1 MKKFIKKSAMALAVT
16 TMLTSVPFHAFAG
29 ETEVANFNK
38 AAEKLPK
45 AETYKV
51 EDYKAKKDILAE
63 TEVAFKALETGDKDS
78 VDKDKLDNFTA
89 LKEKIQAFIA
99 SDEEAAKTL
108 EASIAKAQN
117 KLKEVPKTVTKAN
130 VSRAVEDLKEAKKI
144 IEEEVTLDKADKTLK
159 DSYKDALDRVLNFL
173 KADAQNAIAKFTD
186 EIKFVNGVDKGQ
198 VTLAN
203 STKLDGY
210 RVDVKVTS
218 NNKILFE
225 TKNIEGPLN
234 TKLPFVP
241 NGTYKLEVSHK
252 ANYGLSQLGE
262 AATEPNVVAEK
273 TNTLAAPAI
282 TAPSLRYA
290 YVYDGGLIVNIKAD
304 AGVKNIYWAYSGER
318 YFNQLQSDAG
328 YGKFYRGTNYTNKND
343 FSDYFKKAAVLDKYT
358 RYDKDDYRIN
368 VKIPST
374 VDILVED
381 NMGNKT
387 PIIIKVEKDNVALTK
402 SVPEAVVNALKDVT
416 HFTFKNNDDFK
427 DLLIVEKGT
436 VVDLFETFEKHIVK
450 GLVNFN
456 TRNLEWN
463 SQELSD
469 KIPYTGVYKFDKE
482 GAFNIQVKDTDSGK
496 TVEMTVIVTSGSNNI
511 RSYNVP
517 KKEIEIEKDKFKP
530 LEALSLSLYDKGDAN
545 PISFVAVVNGRYYRL
560 TDEIEFKDKDG
571 KAVDKL
577 AVKIVDL
584 KENKSYDVT
593 FIKKAVVKDF
603 PDIQG
608 HWAEKMIKELSAK
621 GIISGYNDGMFKPNN
636 KITIRETL
644 LILGK
649 YGQRNEKLCGTK
661 VSSFELL
668 SEKDKDG
675 KENWGYKDIK
685 FATERLPKNIFAG
698 KNITTDA
705 ITREEV
711 AYVMKHLYNI
721 SGAYNAKEFKD
732 IHDANYAD
740 EITAL
745 TSEKVIAGYLDNT
758 FRPTLEITRAE
769 LSSLLFNLPTS
780 FK

>member
-1 MKKFIKKSAMALAVT
+1 MKKFIKKSAMALAIT

-29 ETEVANFNK
+29 ETEVANFNS
-38 AAEKLPK
+38 AADKLPK

-51 EDYKAKKDILAE
+51 EDYHAKKDILKE
-63 TEVAFKALETGDKDS
+63 TEDAFKALEAGDENAI
-78 VDKDKLDNFTA
+78 DKAKLDNFTA
-89 LKEKIQAFIA
+89 LKQKIQEFIA
-99 SDEEAAKTL
+99 SDSKEA
-108 EASIAKAQN
+108 EAVTKAQN
-117 KLKEVPKTVTKAN
+117 KLKEIPATITKDN
-130 VSRAVEDLKEAKKI
+130 VAKAIENVKEAKRI
-144 IEEEVTLDKADKTLK
+144 IEEEVTLDKAEKALK
-159 DSYKDALDRVLNFL
+159 DDYANALNRVLGFL
-173 KADAQNAIAKFTD
+173 KTDAQSAVTKFTD
-186 EIKFVNGVDKGQ
+186 EIKFVNGVDKGE

-203 STKLDGY
+203 ATKLDGY

-218 NNKILFE
+218 NNKTLIE
-225 TKNIEGPLN
+225 SKNIEGPLN
-234 TKLPFVP
+234 VKLPFIA

-290 YVYDGGLIVNIKAD
+290 YVYDGGLIINIKAD
-304 AGVKNIYWAYSGER
+304 AGVKNIYWAYAGER

-328 YGKFYRGTNYTNKND
+328 YGKFYRGNTPSNKND
-343 FSDYFKKAAVLDKYT
+343 FSEYFKKAAVLDRYT
-358 RYDKDDYRIN
+358 RYDKDDYRIG

-463 SQELSD
+463 SQDLAD

-482 GAFNIQVKDTDSGK
+482 GSFNIQVKDTESGK
-496 TVEMTVIVTSGSNNI
+496 TVSMTVIVTAGSNNI
-511 RSYNVP
+511 RSYSVT
-517 KKEIEIEKDKFKP
+517 KKEIEVEKDKFKP
-530 LEALSLSLYDKGDAN
+530 IDALNLSLYDKGDAN

-593 FIKKAVVKDF
+593 FVKKAVAKDF
-603 PDIQG
+603 PDIHG

-621 GIISGYNDGMFKPNN
+621 GVISGYNDGQFKPNN

-649 YGQRNEKLCGTK
+649 YGQRNDKLCGTK
-661 VSSFELL
+661 VSDLELL

-685 FATERLPKNIFAG
+685 FVTERLPKNIFAG
-698 KNITTDA
+698 KDITTAA

-711 AYVMKHLYNI
+711 AYVMKYLYNI
-721 SGAYNAKEFKD
+721 SGAYSTKQFTD
-732 IHDANYAD
+732 IHDANYQD
-740 EITAL
+740 EIVAL
-745 TSEKVIAGYLDNT
+745 TSGKVIAGYLDHT

-769 LSSLLFNLPTS
+769 LSSLLFNLPSS

>member
-29 ETEVANFNK
+29 ETEVANFN
-38 AAEKLPK
+38 ASADKLPK

-51 EDYKAKKDILAE
+51 EDYHAKKDVLKE
-63 TEVAFKALETGDKDS
+63 TEDAFKALETGDEEAI
-78 VDKDKLDNFTA
+78 DKEKLDNFTA
-89 LKEKIQAFIA
+89 LKEKIQEFIA
-99 SDEEAAKTL
+99 SDAKEA
-108 EASIAKAQN
+108 EAVTKAQN
-117 KLKEVPKTVTKAN
+117 KLKEIPATINKDNVAKAI
-130 VSRAVEDLKEAKKI
+130 EDVKEAKKI
-144 IEEEVTLDKADKTLK
+144 IEEEVTLDKAEKALK
-159 DSYKDALDRVLNFL
+159 DDYSNALNRVLGFL
-173 KADAQNAIAKFTD
+173 KTDAQSAVSKFTD

-203 STKLDGY
+203 ATKLDGY
-210 RVDVKVTS
+210 KVDFKVTS
-218 NNKILFE
+218 NKKTLIE
-225 TKNIEGPLN
+225 SKNIEGPLN
-234 TKLPFVP
+234 VKLPFIA
-241 NGTYKLEVSHK
+241 NGSYRVEVSHK
-252 ANYGLSQLGE
+252 ANYGLSALGE
-262 AATEPNVVAEK
+262 TSTEPNVVAEK
-273 TNTLAAPAI
+273 VNTLAAPAV

-290 YVYDGGLIVNIKAD
+290 YVYDGGLIINIKAD

-328 YGKFYRGTNYTNKND
+328 YGKYYRGSSYTNKND
-343 FSDYFKKAAVLDKYT
+343 FSEYFKKAAVLDKYT

-402 SVPEAVVNALKDVT
+402 SVPEAIVNALKDVT
-416 HFTFKNNDDFK
+416 HFTFKNNEDFK

-450 GLVNFN
+450 GLVSFN

-463 SQELSD
+463 SQDLAD

-482 GAFNIQVKDTDSGK
+482 GAFNIQVKDIESGK
-496 TVEMTVIVTSGSNNI
+496 TVSMTVIVTAGSNNI
-511 RSYNVP
+511 RSYSVT
-517 KKEIEIEKDKFKP
+517 KKEIEVEKDKFKP
-530 LEALSLSLYDKGDAN
+530 IDALNLSLYDKGDAN

-593 FIKKAVVKDF
+593 FVKKAVAKDF
-603 PDIQG
+603 PDIHG
-608 HWAEKMIKELSAK
+608 HWAENMIKELSAK
-621 GIISGYNDGMFKPNN
+621 GIISGYNDGKFKPNN

-661 VSSFELL
+661 VSNLELL

-698 KNITTDA
+698 KDITTEA

-711 AYVMKHLYNI
+711 AYVMKYLYNI
-721 SGAYNAKEFKD
+721 SGAYSAKQFTD
-732 IHDANYAD
+732 IQDANYAD

-745 TSEKVIAGYLDNT
+745 TSERVIAGYLDNT

-769 LSSLLFNLPTS
+769 LSSLLFNLPSS

>member
-1 MKKFIKKSAMALAVT
+1 MKKFIKKSAMALAIT

-29 ETEVANFNK
+29 EAEVANFNS
-38 AAEKLPK
+38 AADKLPK

-51 EDYKAKKDILAE
+51 EDYHAKKDVLKE
-63 TEVAFKALETGDKDS
+63 TEEAFKALEEGDKEA
-78 VDKDKLDNFTA
+78 VDKAKLDNFTA
-89 LKEKIQAFIA
+89 LRQKIQEFIA
-99 SDEEAAKTL
+99 SDAKNAEQEAQAL
-108 EASIAKAQN
+108 ANAQK
-117 KLKEVPKTVTKAN
+117 KLKEIPKDITKTN
-130 VSRAVEDLKEAKKI
+130 VAKATQDIKEAKRI
-144 IEEEVTLDKADKTLK
+144 IEEELTLEKADKALK
-159 DSYKDALDRVLNFL
+159 NEFSDALNRILGFL
-173 KADAQNAIAKFTD
+173 KADAQNAVAKFTD
-186 EIKFVNGVDKGQ
+186 EIKFVNGVEKRQ

-203 STKLDGY
+203 NTKLDGY

-218 NNKILFE
+218 NNKVLAE
-225 TKNIEGPLN
+225 SKNIEGPLN
-234 TKLPFVP
+234 MKLPFIA
-241 NGTYKLEVSHK
+241 NGSYRIEVSHK
-252 ANYGLSQLGE
+252 ANYGLSALGE
-262 AATEPNVVAEK
+262 KATEPNVVAEK
-273 TNTLAAPAI
+273 VNTLAAPAI

-304 AGVKNIYWAYSGER
+304 AGVKNVYWAYSGER

-328 YGKFYRGTNYTNKND
+328 YGKYYRGSSYTNKND
-343 FSDYFKKAAVLDKYT
+343 FSEYFKKAAVLDKYT

-402 SVPEAVVNALKDVT
+402 SVPEAIVNALKDVT
-416 HFTFKNNDDFK
+416 HFTFKNNDDYK
-427 DLLIVEKGT
+427 DLLVVEKGT
-436 VVDLFETFEKHIVK
+436 IVDLFETFEKHIVK
-450 GLVNFN
+450 GLVSFN

-463 SQELSD
+463 SQDLSD

-482 GAFNIQVKDTDSGK
+482 GAFNIQVKDTESGK
-496 TVEMTVIVTSGSNNI
+496 TVEMTVIVTAGSNNI
-511 RSYNVP
+511 RSYSVT
-517 KKEIEIEKDKFKP
+517 KKEIEVEKDKFKP
-530 LEALSLSLYDKGDAN
+530 IETLNLSLYDKGDPN

-571 KAVDKL
+571 KMVDKL

-593 FIKKAVVKDF
+593 FIKKAVAKDF
-603 PDIQG
+603 PDIHG
-608 HWAEKMIKELSAK
+608 HWAENMIKELSVK
-621 GIISGYNDGMFKPNN
+621 GIISGYNDGKFKPNN

-649 YGQRNEKLCGTK
+649 YGQRNDKLCGTK
-661 VSSFELL
+661 VSNFELL

-698 KNITTDA
+698 KDITTAA

-711 AYVMKHLYNI
+711 AYVMKYLYNI
-721 SGAYNAKEFKD
+721 SGAYSAKQFTD

-745 TSEKVIAGYLDNT
+745 TSQKVIAGYLDNT

-769 LSSLLFNLPTS
+769 LSSLLFNLPSS